1 MNLQQP
7 YSDEVFQLQTK
18 ILTKDNPHDLERIV
32 NDYLEILAY
41 KKTCRVVDIT
51 YQMRKTHLLSSLCGL
66 FGSQQVDEYSAMIT
80 KNQLD
85 LSREYLKQKK
95 HQRRK
100 INQ

>member
-41 KKTCRVVDIT
+41 
-51 YQMRKTHLLSSLCGL
+51 
-66 FGSQQVDEYSAMIT
+66 
-80 KNQLD
+80 
-85 LSREYLKQKK
+85 
-95 HQRRK
+95 
-100 INQ
+100 